1 MKPLTPDLFWL
12 TLTILLTGLMW
23 VPYILNRLKELGPWP
38 ALRNPRP
45 DERPEADWAYRNE
58 RAHSNAVENLVVFA
72 PLVLT
77 IHVLEGNNELT
88 AMVSGVFFFAR
99 LAHFIIYTMG
109 VPLLRTIAFA
119 VGGVCQVILALRL
132 LGYV

>member
-23 VPYILNRLKELGPWP
+23 VPYILNRLRELGPWP

-45 DERPEADWAYRNE
+45 DGRPDADWAYRNE
-58 RAHSNAVENLVVFA
+58 RAHANAVENLVVFA

-77 IHVLEGNNELT
+77 IHVLDGNNALT
-88 AMVSGVFFFAR
+88 ATACGVFFFAR
-99 LAHFIIYTMG
+99 LAHFLVYTMG

-119 VGGVCQVILALRL
+119 VGGVCQLILALRV